1 MSNMNKPTD
10 TVIILNNVRLS
21 FPALFQP
28 KTGPEAGSKPAYSAV
43 FILDKK
49 TNAKD
54 IEAIK
59 AGMTKIA
66 AESFK
71 GKIPPK
77 NCLHDGSEKPELD
90 GYGDG
95 VMYVSARS
103 EKRQPVVDNR
113 KIAMSEDDP
122 RMYAGCYVN
131 AVVRLWA
138 QDNKYGKRVNASLGP
153 VQYVRPG
160 KPFGGTF
167 IDPDTAFTELP
178 DSEEAVV

>member
-1 MSNMNKPTD
+1 MSDKPTD
-10 TVIILNNVRLS
+10 TVIVLNNVRLS

-49 TNAKD
+49 SNAKD

-59 AGMTKIA
+59 AAMNKIA
-66 AESFK
+66 TEALK
-71 GKIPPK
+71 GKMPP
-77 NCLHDGSEKPELD
+77 NTCLNDGSKKADLD

-95 VMYVSARS
+95 VMYISARS
-103 EKRQPVVDNR
+103 DKRQPVVDNR
-113 KIAMSEDDP
+113 KIPMDESDP
-122 RMYAGCYVN
+122 RMFAGCYVN

-138 QDNKYGKRVNASLGP
+138 QDNKYGRRINASLGP
-153 VQYVRPG
+153 VQYAKPG
-160 KPFGGTF
+160 KPFGGSF
-167 IDPDTAFTELP
+167 IDPDKAFSELP